1 MPRRLDLTP
10 YGLWPMAYGRWLM
23 AYASCDISV
32 SVATRFAESQD
43 EGHAGATDRL
53 ALVDPSDM
61 CVGMCADMH
70 TGVRRACATHRRK
83 ARHWD
88 RF

>member
-23 AYASCDISV
+23 AYASCDIAV
-32 SVATRFAESQD
+32 SVATRVAESQD

-53 ALVDPSDM
+53 ALVNPPHP
-61 CVGMCADMH
+61 A
-70 TGVRRACATHRRK
+70 RR
-83 ARHWD
+83 RHHEAECLKI
-88 RF
+88 